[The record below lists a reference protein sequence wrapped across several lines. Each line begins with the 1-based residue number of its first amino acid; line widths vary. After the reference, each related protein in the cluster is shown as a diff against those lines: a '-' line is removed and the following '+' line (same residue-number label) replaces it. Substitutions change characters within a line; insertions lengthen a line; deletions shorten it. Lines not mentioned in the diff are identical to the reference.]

1 MYLTFPMC
9 LTRMWGEVLLQIIL
23 RVGCCLNGM
32 LSDCITNSLEPYTAN
47 PSPAPRLFSWKL
59 FLPLCKEEMSWLWQK
74 RCVPTI
80 IHFPQTPTLAQGSG
94 KTLAYGLP
102 VLHKL
107 LSWRKRPASKIR
119 RPVRALILAP
129 TRELALQISSHLN
142 ACLNGVNAP
151 EDRVTSNDPKV
162 PKAPPLVSVAAIVG
176 GMSPQKQK
184 RILSRGV
191 DVLVATPG
199 RLWDI
204 MQEVCNPR
212 RSMRHF

>member
-1 MYLTFPMC
+1 
-9 LTRMWGEVLLQIIL
+9 
-23 RVGCCLNGM
+23 
-32 LSDCITNSLEPYTAN
+32 
-47 PSPAPRLFSWKL
+47 
-59 FLPLCKEEMSWLWQK
+59 MSWVWQK
-74 RCVPTI
+74 LCAVTFL
-80 IHFPQTPTLAQGSG
+80 HLSQMLMLAQGSG

-107 LSWRKRPASKIR
+107 LSRKEHPASKIR

-142 ACLNGVNAP
+142 ACLN
-151 EDRVTSNDPKV
+151 DLRVHHEQVASNDLAIPK
-162 PKAPPLVSVAAIVG
+162 PPLVSVAAIVG
-176 GMSPQKQK
+176 GISPHKQK

-204 MQEVCNPR
+204 IQEVRNTQRPMNVFSLYSR
-212 RSMRHF
+212 KAN